1 MRKIKRKNKRQK
13 NTWFDYLNILLMI
26 FLAAVT
32 LYPFWNQM
40 MISVSST
47 EDIYSTGLLLIPK
60 KISLASYRVILD
72 FKLLWKGYANT
83 VCRTLLGTAISIFL
97 TLLTAYPLSKKN
109 LPFRKGF
116 TAFILVTM
124 FFGGGLVPNFL
135 LVRNLHLLD
144 TIWAL
149 VLPGCVS
156 AFNVLIVRNYLM
168 TLPEALEE
176 AAIIDGASQFTVLMR
191 IVLPLSVPV
200 LATVSLWIAVG
211 HWQAWYDNLLYINTP
226 EKWGFMMMTR
236 RIVVENTS
244 VGNMQQLMSSARE
257 FVDQRQMQGA
267 VIMMSVIPMLIVYPF
282 IQKYFVKGIVMGAV
296 K

>member
-1 MRKIKRKNKRQK
+1 MSKTKIRKKK
-13 NTWFDYLNILLMI
+13 NTWFDYLNILLML
-26 FLAAVT
+26 FVAVVT

-40 MISVSST
+40 MVSISST

-60 KISLASYRVILD
+60 KISLASYRVIMD
-72 FKLLWKGYANT
+72 FRLLWKGYLNT
-83 VCRTLLGTAISIFL
+83 VIRTVLGTAISIFL
-97 TLLTAYPLSKKN
+97 TLLTAYPLSKRN
-109 LPFRKGF
+109 LPFRKAF

-135 LVRNLHLLD
+135 LIRNLHLLD

-149 VLPGCVS
+149 VLPGCIS
-156 AFNVLIVRNYLM
+156 TFNVLIVRNYLM

-176 AAIIDGASQFTVLMR
+176 AAIIDGASQFTVLMKV
-191 IVLPLSVPV
+191 VLPLSIPV

-236 RIVVENTS
+236 KIVVENTS